1 MHVVDG
7 LHVRSCNLF
16 APTIKRRYRHLKRY
30 LTYVLLYM
38 SKVGIHYPSLV
49 RFFFSSNKREPRGP
63 RDMDYIEKMY
73 MFGNFRYLCQREREF
88 QERGRGSFK
97 REKDEST
104 QAEKVVS
111 RLNR

>member
-1 MHVVDG
+1 M
-7 LHVRSCNLF
+7 
-16 APTIKRRYRHLKRY
+16 
-30 LTYVLLYM
+30 YM

-49 RFFFSSNKREPRGP
+49 SFFSSNKREPRGP
-63 RDMDYIEKMY
+63 RTWIILKKMY
-73 MFGNFRYLCQREREF
+73 MFGNFRYLSQRERESFKRERERVSKEREREF
-88 QERGRGSFK
+88 QE